1 MTLPPGNAPGFVAPE
16 FLFNTTTQ
24 GSQSGATITA
34 LPDGGF
40 VIAWQD
46 DSETGGDTS
55 GYAIHAQILDPD
67 PDRLVDFIA
76 AEASAERI
84 ESARLALGTTGPA
97 PGAGPGRSRTLTAN

>member
-16 FLFNTTTQ
+16 FLFNTATQ

-55 GYAIHAQILDPD
+55 GYAICAQILDPD

-84 ESARLALGTTGPA
+84 ESAWRSGPRGL
-97 PGAGPGRSRTLTAN
+97 PRGRGLEGAGR